1 MDFMHAFKGRFSALF
16 VSVLIILFALFPAPP
31 ARAVDGVVVSNSVR
45 VVELTRHM
53 RRLAPDMLEFAIQ
66 NTSKTAVSFELILS
80 QPDPFHHIFLRE
92 PYSPP
97 NLRLIASD
105 DSETTSAPSQPNRIN
120 IHLTP
125 GAVQRFI
132 LQGQI
137 RPQTGFWL
145 WNPTY
150 KAQSEARTKQ
160 FQRTIYAT
168 LAILGFLSVPVAV
181 KRRRKRLFLIPIITF
196 GFIFLFFLRWSVAD
210 NQLWQ
215 GQIWQGEGGVNLR
228 IIIILLVLLIMLAH
242 LMLAH
247 FILTYRAARAVLW
260 IERRY
265 WRTVMV
271 CVDIVLVIVT
281 MGWLVQYFVPY
292 FAGIATR
299 ESLELILAFVPALL
313 CLASIISLRLSFA
326 NRLSAPPDM
335 AQSESVG
342 ESASESAIKPA
353 PNQH

>member
-1 MDFMHAFKGRFSALF
+1 MDFTHIFNGRFSALF
-16 VSVLIILFALFPAPP
+16 VSVLIILFALLSAPP

-45 VVELTRHM
+45 LVELTRHM
-53 RRLAPDMLEFAIQ
+53 RHLTPDMLEFAIQ

-80 QPDPFHHIFLRE
+80 QPDPFHHIFLSPLFLSE
-92 PYSPP
+92 AYSPP
-97 NLRLIASD
+97 ILRLISSD
-105 DSETTSAPSQPNRIN
+105 DSETTSAPGLPNRIN

-125 GAVQRFI
+125 GSVQRFI

-150 KAQSEARTKQ
+150 KAQIEARTTQ
-160 FQRTIYAT
+160 FQRAIYAT
-168 LAILGFLSVPVAV
+168 LAILGFLSVPIAL

-215 GQIWQGEGGVNLR
+215 GQLWQGEGGVNLR
-228 IIIILLVLLIMLAH
+228 LLIILLVLLIG
-242 LMLAH
+242 LAH
-247 FILTYRAARAVLW
+247 FIFAHRAPRAALWIEHRYWRAVL
-260 IERRY
+260 
-265 WRTVMV
+265 V

-299 ESLELILAFVPALL
+299 ESLELLLAFVPALL
-313 CLASIISLRLSFA
+313 CVASIISLRLSSSHL
-326 NRLSAPPDM
+326 LSAPPDIE
-335 AQSESVG
+335 QSESVG
-342 ESASESAIKPA
+342 ESASESTIKPA
-353 PNQH
+353 PSQH